1 MFKESVKL
9 ARISAVQAEETGMWI
24 LGKEVDEMQVIDINI
39 SALVI
44 GHNNIDD
51 ESIKVLAHHS
61 YINLN

>member
-1 MFKESVKL
+1 
-9 ARISAVQAEETGMWI
+9 MWI